1 MHSLLLVIQI
11 ASTSVLN
18 ITYIHTEMGEHALLE
33 GRLVSHTSTATP
45 AYLSAHVQTAMIA
58 CDVAWSIAAAGTLAR
73 RDDVS
78 EFLMLLVVA
87 RSLARDT
94 VLMQSGT
101 SHYFSVPSI
110 GLFVVLS
117 GEGADAL

>member
-11 ASTSVLN
+11 ASTSVLY
-18 ITYIHTEMGEHALLE
+18 ITYIHTEMGEHALLK
-33 GRLVSHTSTATP
+33 GRLVSHTSTTTP
-45 AYLSAHVQTAMIA
+45 AYLSAHVQTAVIA

-87 RSLARDT
+87 
-94 VLMQSGT
+94 
-101 SHYFSVPSI
+101 
-110 GLFVVLS
+110 
-117 GEGADAL
+117 